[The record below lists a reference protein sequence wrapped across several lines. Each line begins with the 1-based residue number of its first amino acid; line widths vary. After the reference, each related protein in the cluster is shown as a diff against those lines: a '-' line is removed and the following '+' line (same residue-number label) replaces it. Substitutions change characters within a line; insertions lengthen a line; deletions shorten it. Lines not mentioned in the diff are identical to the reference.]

1 MSTQVL
7 DNDTF
12 ISKNF
17 EKIVDKYGS
26 KTIIVCQGEIFTGPL
41 GPQKAEKKYPD
52 KTIMVFSV
60 PSKRMLRGG
69 FLL

>member
-1 MSTQVL
+1 MTRIL

-12 ISKNF
+12 VSKNF

-26 KTIIVCQGEIFTGPL
+26 KTIIVCQGEIFSGA
-41 GPQKAEKKYPD
+41 QARNKAEKKYPD
-52 KTIMVFSV
+52 KTLMIFSV

>member
-1 MSTQVL
+1 MFTQTL

-12 ISKNF
+12 VSKNF

-26 KTIIVCQGEIFTGPL
+26 KTIIVCQGEIFAGS
-41 GPQKAEKKYPD
+41 QARNKAEKKYPD
-52 KTIMVFSV
+52 KTLMIFSV